1 MPISEEQIDQSV
13 SPINQEIIDDLYD
26 KYCADPMNLPEDWR
40 NYFSALEAQQAQI
53 KQVTPQEPTSPKN
66 AISQISVTGRDVTRS
81 DLPPAPPV
89 AASEPTS
96 PYVARETALNFGP
109 GEAGKAEDE
118 V

>member
-66 AISQISVTGRDVTRS
+66 ENSQIAVTGRDVTRS
-81 DLPPAPPV
+81 DLLSRGGSGTLYLKSAI
-89 AASEPTS
+89 
-96 PYVARETALNFGP
+96 
-109 GEAGKAEDE
+109 AGVVSRNEGC
-118 V
+118 